1 MVSFTTRSALR
12 SAATPELYK
21 IRTESTKNRKSVRTD
36 PKKSASGKQ
45 KEEVSSAK
53 YVRKAR
59 KTENQYVQIRK
70 NQLPGSQKKGGFL
83 QNTYGKLEK
92 QEISTY
98 RFEKISFREAE
109 RRGEFCEIRTES
121 TKNRKSVRT
130 DPKKSASGKS
140 KEGRISAK
148 YVRKARKTGNQYVQ
162 IRKNQL
168 PGSRKKR

>member
-1 MVSFTTRSALR
+1 MISFTTRSALR

-59 KTENQYVQIRK
+59 KTGNQYVQNRK
-70 NQLPGSQKKGGFL
+70 SQFQGNRKKGEVL
-83 QNTYGKLEK
+83 QNTYGKHEK

-98 RFEKISFREAE
+98 RPGKVSFREAE
-109 RRGEFCEIRTES
+109 SREKFCKIRTES
-121 TKNRKSVRT
+121 TKNRESVRT
-130 DPKKSASGKS
+130 
-140 KEGRISAK
+140 
-148 YVRKARKTGNQYVQ
+148 VRKYGDFMPCGTEIAAVSRRICLQGADISMLLIARE
-162 IRKNQL
+162 IMSM
-168 PGSRKKR
+168 PG

>member
-1 MVSFTTRSALR
+1 MNIYDDKRGHIRVISFTTRSALR

-21 IRTESTKNRKSVRTD
+21 
-36 PKKSASGKQ
+36 
-45 KEEVSSAK
+45 
-53 YVRKAR
+53 
-59 KTENQYVQIRK
+59 
-70 NQLPGSQKKGGFL
+70 
-83 QNTYGKLEK
+83 
-92 QEISTY
+92 
-98 RFEKISFREAE
+98 
-109 RRGEFCEIRTES
+109 IRTES